1 VIGRVAS
8 GLLRLGRKQLL
19 IGLLALC
26 VLPAAA
32 EAATP
37 ARPSA
42 AEAREAPLPAGAR
55 VARAAQGRCLR
66 GAGVSQQECPKL
78 TARPRLVSRLAGV
91 PLSPVL
97 IGNAYAVEGGRWVAP
112 RPLRLS
118 IEWRDSHGRR
128 LSRATSLA
136 LTPALA
142 GTVVTA
148 QVCARSQVA
157 ANCVALKLPGTVR
170 SVAQYLQS
178 SCGAHR
184 PVPPPFD
191 PSFVLLSAPQVGRGW
206 NPCREDVWAIDTYGE
221 PPITSPG
228 TSWEALIA
236 QALAQASAATGITF
250 VRSLDFVA
258 APAGAST
265 VPTGVT
271 LPIGFAPQA
280 PGIAGTGGPTVGPGA
295 FAIAGEVHLD
305 SQKPWEASE
314 ALTVLLHE
322 IGHALGLGHP
332 LPPAAPNLL
341 NEIMDSGNYRFTSY
355 QPGDLCGLF
364 EVTWQQPCAG
374 ATAVTPGQGEGGAP
388 IAGSG

>member
-1 VIGRVAS
+1 MKARIGRVIGRVAS
-8 GLLRLGRKQLL
+8 GPLQLGRRQLL

-26 VLPAAA
+26 VLPPAA
-32 EAATP
+32 EAH
-37 ARPSA
+37 
-42 AEAREAPLPAGAR
+42 EASFAGAR
-55 VARAAQGRCLR
+55 ASGAAQSRCLR
-66 GAGVSQQECPKL
+66 GRGVPQRECPKL
-78 TARPRLVSRLAGV
+78 TARPRLVSQLTGV

-97 IGNAYAVEGGRWVAP
+97 VGNTYAVEGGRWVAR

-118 IEWRDSHGRR
+118 VEWRDSRGHR
-128 LSRATSLA
+128 LSRATSFA

-142 GTVVTA
+142 GALVTA

-157 ANCVALKLPGTVR
+157 ANCVALKLPGRVR
-170 SVAQYLQS
+170 TVAQYLQS

-184 PVPPPFD
+184 PVPPAFD
-191 PSFVLLSAPQVGRGW
+191 PSFVLLSAPQVGHGW

-221 PPITSPG
+221 PPLTSPG
-228 TSWEALIA
+228 TSWEALIS

-258 APAGAST
+258 APGGAST
-265 VPTGVT
+265 APAGVT

-280 PGIAGTGGPTVGPGA
+280 PGIAGTGGPTVGAGA

-305 SQKPWEASE
+305 SQSSWQASD

-332 LPPAAPNLL
+332 LPPPAPNLL

-374 ATAVTPGQGEGGAP
+374 AAAVTPGQGE
-388 IAGSG
+388 AGTPVADTR

>member
-1 VIGRVAS
+1 MIGRVAC
-8 GLLRLGRKQLL
+8 GLRRLGRKQLL
-19 IGLLALC
+19 VWMLALC
-26 VLPAAA
+26 AL
-32 EAATP
+32 
-37 ARPSA
+37 PSA
-42 AEAREAPLPAGAR
+42 AEAHANFTS
-55 VARAAQGRCLR
+55 ARAARASQPRCLR
-66 GAGVSQQECPKL
+66 NRGVSQRECPKL
-78 TARPRLVSRLAGV
+78 TARPRLISQLAGV
-91 PLSPVL
+91 PVSPVL
-97 IGNAYAVEGGRWVAP
+97 AGNAYAVEGGRWVAP

-128 LSRATSLA
+128 LSRATSFS

-148 QVCARSQVA
+148 QVCARTRVA
-157 ANCVALKLPGTVR
+157 ANCVALELPGPVR
-170 SVAQYLQS
+170 TVAQYLQS

-184 PVPPPFD
+184 PAAPAFD
-191 PSFVLLSAPQVGRGW
+191 PSFVLLSAPQVGHGW

-228 TSWEALIA
+228 TSWEALVA

-258 APAGAST
+258 APGATSA
-265 VPTGVT
+265 PPPGVT
-271 LPIGFAPQA
+271 LSIGFAPQA
-280 PGIAGTGGPTVGPGA
+280 PGIAGTGGPTIGAGA
-295 FAIAGEVHLD
+295 FALAGEVHLD
-305 SQKPWEASE
+305 SQKSWEASE
-314 ALTVLLHE
+314 AMTVLLHE

-332 LPPAAPNLL
+332 LPPPAPNPL

-364 EVTWQQPCAG
+364 EVTWQQPCTG
-374 ATAVTPGQGEGGAP
+374 AMLVTPGQGESGTP

>member
-1 VIGRVAS
+1 VGVRA
-8 GLLRLGRKQLL
+8 
-19 IGLLALC
+19 
-26 VLPAAA
+26 
-32 EAATP
+32 
-37 ARPSA
+37 
-42 AEAREAPLPAGAR
+42 
-55 VARAAQGRCLR
+55 ARAAQGRCLR
-66 GAGVSQQECPKL
+66 GGGVSQRECPKL

-97 IGNAYAVEGGRWVAP
+97 IGNSYAVEGGRWVAP
-112 RPLRLS
+112 RRLRLS
-118 IEWRDSHGRR
+118 IEWRDSHGRL

-142 GTVVTA
+142 STVVTA

-157 ANCVALKLPGTVR
+157 ANCVALRLPGTVR

-191 PSFVLLSAPQVGRGW
+191 PSFVLLSAPQVGHGW

-258 APAGAST
+258 SPGAAPTVPAGVS
-265 VPTGVT
+265 

-280 PGIAGTGGPTVGPGA
+280 PAIAGTGGPTVGAGA
-295 FAIAGEVHLD
+295 FSIAGEVHLD
-305 SQKPWEASE
+305 SQKSWEASE

-332 LPPAAPNLL
+332 LPPPAPNLL

-374 ATAVTPGQGEGGAP
+374 AAAVTPGQGEAGTP
-388 IAGSG
+388 IADAG

>member
-1 VIGRVAS
+1 LVA
-8 GLLRLGRKQLL
+8 
-19 IGLLALC
+19 
-26 VLPAAA
+26 
-32 EAATP
+32 
-37 ARPSA
+37 
-42 AEAREAPLPAGAR
+42 
-55 VARAAQGRCLR
+55 
-66 GAGVSQQECPKL
+66 
-78 TARPRLVSRLAGV
+78 RLAGV

-97 IGNAYAVEGGRWVAP
+97 VGNAYAVDGGRWVAP
-112 RPLRLS
+112 RRLRLS
-118 IEWRDSHGRR
+118 IEWRDSRGR
-128 LSRATSLA
+128 LVSRATSLA
-136 LTPALA
+136 LTPSLA
-142 GTVVTA
+142 GAVVTA

-157 ANCVALKLPGTVR
+157 ANCVALKLPGRVR
-170 SVAQYLQS
+170 TVAQYVQS

-191 PSFVLLSAPQVGRGW
+191 PSFVLLSAPQVGHGW

-258 APAGAST
+258 APGAA
-265 VPTGVT
+265 PAAPAGVT

-280 PGIAGTGGPTVGPGA
+280 PGIAGTGGPTVGAGA

-305 SQKPWEASE
+305 SQKSWEASE

-332 LPPAAPNLL
+332 LAPPAPNLL

-364 EVTWQQPCAG
+364 EVTWQQPCVG
-374 ATAVTPGQGEGGAP
+374 AAAVTPGQGEGGTP
-388 IAGSG
+388 IADASSG

>member
-1 VIGRVAS
+1 MIGGVALS
-8 GLLRLGRKQLL
+8 ALRRGRGQRLLGLLA
-19 IGLLALC
+19 LLALC
-26 VLPAAA
+26 VLPPAAA
-32 EAATP
+32 AHEK
-37 ARPSA
+37 SVVG
-42 AEAREAPLPAGAR
+42 AGA
-55 VARAAQGRCLR
+55 ARASQPRCLR
-66 GAGVSQQECPKL
+66 GRGVSQRECPKL
-78 TARPRLVSRLAGV
+78 TARPRLVSQLVGV

-97 IGNAYAVEGGRWVAP
+97 VGNTYAVEGGRWVAP
-112 RPLRLS
+112 RPLHLS

-128 LSRATSLA
+128 LSRAKSLA

-142 GTVVTA
+142 GKAVTV
-148 QVCARSQVA
+148 QICARSQVA
-157 ANCVALKLPGTVR
+157 ANCLALKLPGAVR
-170 SVAQYLQS
+170 AVAQYLQS

-191 PSFVLLSAPQVGRGW
+191 PSFVLLSAPQVEHGW

-221 PPITSPG
+221 PPITTPG
-228 TSWEALIA
+228 TSWEALIE

-258 APAGAST
+258 APGGAST
-265 VPTGVT
+265 APTGVT

-280 PGIAGTGGPTVGPGA
+280 PDIAGTGGPTVGAGA
-295 FAIAGEVHLD
+295 FALAGEVHLD
-305 SQKPWEASE
+305 SQKSWEASE

-374 ATAVTPGQGEGGAP
+374 TPAVTPGQGEAGTP
-388 IAGSG
+388 IADAG

>member
-1 VIGRVAS
+1 
-8 GLLRLGRKQLL
+8 
-19 IGLLALC
+19 
-26 VLPAAA
+26 
-32 EAATP
+32 
-37 ARPSA
+37 
-42 AEAREAPLPAGAR
+42 
-55 VARAAQGRCLR
+55 
-66 GAGVSQQECPKL
+66 
-78 TARPRLVSRLAGV
+78 V

-97 IGNAYAVEGGRWVAP
+97 VGNAYAVEGGRWVGP
-112 RPLRLS
+112 RSLRLS
-118 IEWRDSHGRR
+118 VEWRDSHGRS
-128 LSRATSLA
+128 LSRATSFA

-142 GTVVTA
+142 GSVLTA
-148 QVCARSQVA
+148 RVCARSLLA
-157 ANCVALKLPGTVR
+157 ANCVALGLPGPVR
-170 SVAQYLQS
+170 TVAQYLQS

-184 PVPPPFD
+184 PVPPAFD
-191 PSFVLLSAPQVGRGW
+191 PSFVLLSAPQVGHGW

-258 APAGAST
+258 APGGAAT
-265 VPTGVT
+265 APTGVT

-280 PGIAGTGGPTVGPGA
+280 PGIAGTGGPTVGAGT

-305 SQKPWEASE
+305 SQKSWEASE

-332 LPPAAPNLL
+332 LPPPAPNLL

-364 EVTWQQPCAG
+364 EVTWQQACAG
-374 ATAVTPGQGEGGAP
+374 AASVTPGQGEAGTP
-388 IAGSG
+388 IADSG

>member
-1 VIGRVAS
+1 MLA
-8 GLLRLGRKQLL
+8 
-19 IGLLALC
+19 LLALC
-26 VLPAAA
+26 LSPPAAA
-32 EAATP
+32 AHENP
-37 ARPSA
+37 AV
-42 AEAREAPLPAGAR
+42 G
-55 VARAAQGRCLR
+55 ARAAHASRPRCLR
-66 GAGVSQQECPKL
+66 GRGVSQRECPTLK
-78 TARPRLVSRLAGV
+78 ARPRLVAQLAGV

-97 IGNAYAVEGGRWVAP
+97 VGNTYAVEGGRWVAP

-128 LSRATSLA
+128 LSRATSFA

-142 GTVVTA
+142 GVAITV

-157 ANCVALKLPGTVR
+157 ANCLVLKLPGAVR
-170 SVAQYLQS
+170 AVAQYLQS

-191 PSFVLLSAPQVGRGW
+191 PSFVLLSAPQVGHGW

-221 PPITSPG
+221 PPISTPG
-228 TSWEALIA
+228 TSWEALIE

-258 APAGAST
+258 APGGAST
-265 VPTGVT
+265 APAGVT

-280 PGIAGTGGPTVGPGA
+280 PDIAGTGGPTVGAGA
-295 FAIAGEVHLD
+295 FALAGEVHLD
-305 SQKPWEASE
+305 SQKSWEASE
-314 ALTVLLHE
+314 AVTVLLHE

-374 ATAVTPGQGEGGAP
+374 AAALTAGQGE
-388 IAGSG
+388 AGTPVADSR

>member
-1 VIGRVAS
+1 VWGGIAF
-8 GLLRLGRKQLL
+8 GLLRPGRRQLL

-26 VLPAAA
+26 VLSA
-32 EAATP
+32 
-37 ARPSA
+37 A
-42 AEAREAPLPAGAR
+42 AEAREVPFASAR
-55 VARAAQGRCLR
+55 PARASQPRCLR
-66 GAGVSQQECPKL
+66 GRGVSQRECPKL
-78 TARPRLVSRLAGV
+78 TARPRLVSQLAGV
-91 PLSPVL
+91 PLAPVL
-97 IGNAYAVEGGRWVAP
+97 VGNAYAVEGGRWVGP
-112 RPLRLS
+112 RSLRLS
-118 IEWRDSHGRR
+118 VEWRDSHGRS
-128 LSRATSLA
+128 LSRATSFA

-142 GTVVTA
+142 GSVLTA
-148 QVCARSQVA
+148 RVCARSLLA
-157 ANCVALKLPGTVR
+157 ANCVALRLPGPVR
-170 SVAQYLQS
+170 TVAQYLQS

-184 PVPPPFD
+184 PVPPPYD
-191 PSFVLLSAPQVGRGW
+191 PSFVLLSAPQVGHGW

-221 PPITSPG
+221 PPIVSPG

-258 APAGAST
+258 PPGGAST
-265 VPTGVT
+265 APAGVT

-305 SQKPWEASE
+305 SQSSWQASD

-332 LPPAAPNLL
+332 LPLPAPNLL

-355 QPGDLCGLF
+355 QAGDLCGLF

-374 ATAVTPGQGEGGAP
+374 AAAVTPGQGEGGTPVAD
-388 IAGSG
+388 AR

>member
-1 VIGRVAS
+1 VIGRAAS
-8 GLLRLGRKQLL
+8 GPMRLGRKQLL

-26 VLPAAA
+26 AL
-32 EAATP
+32 
-37 ARPSA
+37 PSA
-42 AEAREAPLPAGAR
+42 AEAVTPARSPAAEARGASLVDVR
-55 VARAAQGRCLR
+55 AARAARGRCLR
-66 GAGVSQQECPKL
+66 GGGVSQRECPKL
-78 TARPRLVSRLAGV
+78 TARPRLISRLAGV

-97 IGNAYAVEGGRWVAP
+97 VGNSYAVEGGRWVAP
-112 RPLRLS
+112 RRLRLS
-118 IEWRDSHGRR
+118 IEWRGAHGRL
-128 LSRATSLA
+128 LSRATSFA

-142 GTVVTA
+142 GTAVTA
-148 QVCARSQVA
+148 QVCARSEVA

-178 SCGAHR
+178 SCGTHR

-191 PSFVLLSAPQVGRGW
+191 PSFVLLSAPQVGHGW

-221 PPITSPG
+221 PPIVSPG

-258 APAGAST
+258 APGGAST
-265 VPTGVT
+265 APAGVT
-271 LPIGFAPQA
+271 LPVGFAPQA
-280 PGIAGTGGPTVGPGA
+280 PGIAGTGGPTVGAGA
-295 FAIAGEVHLD
+295 FSIAGEVHLD
-305 SQKPWEASE
+305 SQKSWEAAE

-332 LPPAAPNLL
+332 LAPPAPNLL

-374 ATAVTPGQGEGGAP
+374 AAAVTPGQGEGGTP

>member
-8 GLLRLGRKQLL
+8 GPLRLGRKQLL
-19 IGLLALC
+19 VGLLALC

-32 EAATP
+32 GAATP
-37 ARPSA
+37 ARPRA
-42 AEAREAPLPAGAR
+42 AEARGAPHAGAH

-66 GAGVSQQECPKL
+66 GGGVSQRECPKL

-97 IGNAYAVEGGRWVAP
+97 VGNSYAVEGGRWVAP
-112 RPLRLS
+112 RRLRLS

-142 GTVVTA
+142 GAVVTA
-148 QVCARSQVA
+148 QVCARSQLA
-157 ANCVALKLPGTVR
+157 ANCVALKLPGAVR

-184 PVPPPFD
+184 PAPPPFD
-191 PSFVLLSAPQVGRGW
+191 PGFVLLSAPGVGHGW

-221 PPITSPG
+221 PPITTAG

-258 APAGAST
+258 APGGAAT
-265 VPTGVT
+265 MPAGVT
-271 LPIGFAPQA
+271 LPIGFAPQEHYL
-280 PGIAGTGGPTVGPGA
+280 I
-295 FAIAGEVHLD
+295 
-305 SQKPWEASE
+305 
-314 ALTVLLHE
+314 
-322 IGHALGLGHP
+322 
-332 LPPAAPNLL
+332 
-341 NEIMDSGNYRFTSY
+341 
-355 QPGDLCGLF
+355 
-364 EVTWQQPCAG
+364 
-374 ATAVTPGQGEGGAP
+374 
-388 IAGSG
+388 

>member
-8 GLLRLGRKQLL
+8 GPLRLGRNQLL

-26 VLPAAA
+26 LLP
-32 EAATP
+32 P
-37 ARPSA
+37 A
-42 AEAREAPLPAGAR
+42 AEAREAFFASAR
-55 VARAAQGRCLR
+55 FARAPQPRCLR
-66 GAGVSQQECPKL
+66 SRGVSQRECPRL
-78 TARPRLVSRLAGV
+78 TARPRLVAQLTGV

-97 IGNAYAVEGGRWVAP
+97 VGNTYAVEGGRWVAP

-128 LSRATSLA
+128 LSRATSFA

-142 GTVVTA
+142 GKAVTA

-157 ANCVALKLPGTVR
+157 ANCLALKLPGAVQA
-170 SVAQYLQS
+170 VAQYLQS
-178 SCGAHR
+178 SCGSHR
-184 PVPPPFD
+184 PVAPPFD
-191 PSFVLLSAPQVGRGW
+191 PSFVLLSAPQVGHGW

-221 PPITSPG
+221 PPLSTPLSTPG

-258 APAGAST
+258 PPGATSTAP
-265 VPTGVT
+265 PGVT

-280 PGIAGTGGPTVGPGA
+280 PGIAGTGGPTVAAGA

-305 SQKPWEASE
+305 TQKSWEASE

-332 LPPAAPNLL
+332 LAPPAPNLL

-355 QPGDLCGLF
+355 QPGDLCGMF

-374 ATAVTPGQGEGGAP
+374 ATAVTPGQGEGGTP
-388 IAGSG
+388 IADSG

>member
-8 GLLRLGRKQLL
+8 GPLRLGRKQLL
-19 IGLLALC
+19 VGLLALC
-26 VLPAAA
+26 VLP
-32 EAATP
+32 P
-37 ARPSA
+37 A
-42 AEAREAPLPAGAR
+42 AEAREASFAGAR
-55 VARAAQGRCLR
+55 AARDAQPQCLR
-66 GAGVSQQECPKL
+66 GRGVSQRECPKL

-97 IGNAYAVEGGRWVAP
+97 VGNSYAVEGGRWVAP
-112 RPLRLS
+112 RPLHLA
-118 IEWRDSHGRR
+118 IEWRDSRGRR
-128 LSRATSLA
+128 LSRATSFA

-142 GTVVTA
+142 GKVVTVR
-148 QVCARSQVA
+148 VCARSQVA
-157 ANCVALKLPGTVR
+157 ANCLALKLPGTIEAVT
-170 SVAQYLQS
+170 QYLQS

-184 PVPPPFD
+184 PLPPPYD
-191 PSFVLLSAPQVGRGW
+191 ASFVLLSAPQVTHGW

-236 QALAQASAATGITF
+236 QALAQASAAPGITF

-258 APAGAST
+258 APGTAST
-265 VPTGVT
+265 APPGVT
-271 LPIGFAPQA
+271 LPIGFSPQA
-280 PGIAGTGGPTVGPGA
+280 PDIAGTGGPTVGPGA

-305 SQKPWEASE
+305 SQKSWEASE
-314 ALTVLLHE
+314 AMTVLLHE

-332 LPPAAPNLL
+332 LPPPAPNLL

-374 ATAVTPGQGEGGAP
+374 ATAVTPGQGEGGTP
-388 IAGSG
+388 IADVG